1 MHCMA
6 ALKVQIEMPYLVIS
20 HLPPHLSLSVLQA
33 SEEGSLQALESVM
46 TEFFHSCTTNDRK
59 REIGEHIPDIGL
71 HAVILQSHPL
81 CSFNLKRPSLVM
93 SV

>member
-6 ALKVQIEMPYLVIS
+6 ALKVEIEMPYLVIS
-20 HLPPHLSLSVLQA
+20 HLPPPPPPPHLSLSVLQA

-59 REIGEHIPDIGL
+59 REIGEHMTL
-71 HAVILQSHPL
+71 AFTQLFCRVILCAVL
-81 CSFNLKRPSLVM
+81 I
-93 SV
+93 